1 MSPVLESMPL
11 YLKSV
16 DARRFSEDG
25 PAFRSTLGDFERM
38 NSSAR
43 SRIRSVLKRS
53 EAMVKTQV
61 TYNAER
67 ELFMQSMKE
76 ALFSNPEA
84 YVVLSGVLKNFEL
97 LQNEN
102 VANLEVTVIQKLR
115 KLYEKCV
122 KSADQKRKEFEDESK
137 EWYQLQSKY
146 LSKKE
151 TLDSHK
157 RAEKDLRFKARRK
170 HWDITRMEYFT
181 FLEDLHGGRIEQE
194 VLQIM
199 TSYAKQQVATFDAI
213 AKNIEGVKNDVMS
226 LIHGYEIANQDFK
239 LITHD
244 RQVQRREL
252 ESPLTR
258 HTNGNEQTSSSEMP
272 RRKPIVSPTRSLS
285 SPENKAS
292 SKSSTS
298 PRKEG
303 ILYAC
308 SKPASHGDQKLVA
321 MLNWHK
327 YWVTLTEN
335 SLCEFSN
342 WKTNMEQHNDP
353 IRLNAATVR
362 EARNTERRFCFEIIT
377 PSMIRTYQTTSDV
390 EVQAWISAVSKSIEA
405 CLLQQATPLAGLPP
419 NSPPA
424 KHNAGITPL
433 NGKEGRRSWIFGSG
447 SVGNFMRLNQNSTPP
462 NTLPEALQEQYS
474 SQPLRSL
481 AENLTEISPSNG
493 RCADCNSPENIDWA
507 AINLGCLLC
516 IECAGVHRSLGTH
529 ISKVRSLKLDSFS
542 QHTMEILSSI
552 GNEKANSIWQSTQL
566 PSLEAIQSDKTT
578 RADFIRRKYKEKEFL
593 APFAEDSQTS
603 LFFAIDSGN
612 IYNVLLSLANG
623 ASANAMREDGE
634 SAFTAALHEAAR
646 NQCDS
651 FPIPEI
657 LLLHGASLRPSIE
670 EIVLQFKGY
679 ESTLALNYLREVEAR
694 MERIN

>member
-11 YLKSV
+11 YVKSV

-25 PAFRSTLGDFERM
+25 PAFRSTLGDFERK

-43 SRIRSVLKRS
+43 SRIRSLLKRS
-53 EAMVKTQV
+53 EAMAKTQSS
-61 TYNAER
+61 YNAER
-67 ELFMQSMKE
+67 ELFMQSLKD
-76 ALFSNPEA
+76 ALFSNAEA
-84 YVVLSGVLKNFEL
+84 YGVLNGVLKNFEL

-102 VANLEVTVIQKLR
+102 AANLEVTVIQKLR
-115 KLYEKCV
+115 KLYENCV

-151 TLDSHK
+151 TLDSQK

-199 TSYAKQQVATFDAI
+199 TSYAKQQVATFDDI
-213 AKNIEGVKNDVMS
+213 ANNIGSVKNDVKS
-226 LIHGYEIANQDFK
+226 LIHGTEIANQDFK
-239 LITHD
+239 LVTHD
-244 RQVQRREL
+244 RQAQRREL
-252 ESPLTR
+252 ESSATR
-258 HTNGNEQTSSSEMP
+258 HSNGIDQPLSSEMP

-285 SPENKAS
+285 SPGNKAS
-292 SKSSTS
+292 SKLSTS

-327 YWVTLTEN
+327 YWVTLTES

-342 WKTNMEQHNDP
+342 WKTNMEQHNEP
-353 IRLNAATVR
+353 IQLNAATVR
-362 EARNTERRFCFEIIT
+362 EARSTERRFCFEIVT
-377 PSMIRTYQTTSDV
+377 PSMIRTYQTTSDI
-390 EVQAWISAVSKSIEA
+390 EVQAWISAVSKSIET
-405 CLLQQATPLAGLPP
+405 CLLQQAAPLAGLPP
-419 NSPPA
+419 SSPPA
-424 KHNAGITPL
+424 KHITSV

-447 SVGNFMRLNQNSTPP
+447 SVGSFMRLNQNSTPT
-462 NTLPEALQEQYS
+462 NTLPEALQAQYS
-474 SQPLRSL
+474 SQSLRSL
-481 AENLTEISPSNG
+481 AEILIEISPSNG
-493 RCADCNSPENIDWA
+493 HCADCNSPENIDWA

-552 GNEKANSIWQSTQL
+552 GNEKANSIWQHTQR
-566 PSLEAIQSDKTT
+566 PSFEAIKSDKTT
-578 RADFIRRKYKEKEFL
+578 RAEFIRRKYKEKEFL
-593 APFAEDSQTS
+593 APFAEDSHTS
-603 LFFAIDSGN
+603 LFSAIDSGDL
-612 IYNVLLSLANG
+612 YSVLLSLANG
-623 ASANAMREDGE
+623 ANACAMREDGR
-634 SAFTAALHEAAR
+634 SAFTVALHEAAR

-657 LLLHGASLRPSIE
+657 LLLHGATLRPSIE
-670 EIVLQFKGY
+670 EISLQFKGY
-679 ESTLALNYLREVEAR
+679 ENTSALNYLREVEAR
-694 MERIN
+694 MEKIS